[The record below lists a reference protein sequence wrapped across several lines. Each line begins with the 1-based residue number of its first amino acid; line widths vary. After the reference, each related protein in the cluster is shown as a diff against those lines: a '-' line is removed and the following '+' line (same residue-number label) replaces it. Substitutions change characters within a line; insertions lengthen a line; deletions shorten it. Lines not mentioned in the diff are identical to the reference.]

1 MTSASAKYGS
11 AFTEGVAQAD
21 GHPIRYFRAGAGDTL
36 VVIHS
41 AVGLRFSPLLDRL
54 AEQYDVILFALP
66 GWGDEPDGGRGR
78 NFGELADTVYQ
89 ATQDLGLKSFHLL
102 GTTLGGNVALNI
114 ALDHPE
120 RVASLVLEAPSTFQ
134 EGVDPSAQADLTPEE
149 ALRLVR
155 VHPEREPVFVPP
167 HPDSQARMFA
177 LISRLDGANPDHAKQ
192 ITERLPESSVRTLVA
207 FGEQDGLIP
216 PQNGRTF
223 ARLMP
228 DCSFVLLH
236 DAAHDL
242 QGDRAEDLAA
252 LIADFLAHGPDFQ
265 LPQDATLVTP

>member
-1 MTSASAKYGS
+1 MTSASAQYGS

-21 GHPIRYFRAGAGDTL
+21 GHPIRYFRAGSGDTL

-41 AVGLRFSPLLDRL
+41 AVGIRFTPMLDRL

-66 GWGDEPDGGRGR
+66 GWGDEPDGGRELTLT
-78 NFGELADTVYQ
+78 ELADTVHQ
-89 ATQDLGLKSFHLL
+89 ATQNLGLKSFHLL
-102 GTTLGGNVALNI
+102 GSTLGGDVALNI

-120 RVASLVLEAPSTFQ
+120 RVASLVLDTPGTFHEGAEPSP
-134 EGVDPSAQADLTPEE
+134 GNITPEE
-149 ALRLVR
+149 ALAKVR

-177 LISRLDGANPDHAKQ
+177 LISRLQGANPDYSKQ
-192 ITERLPESSVRTLVA
+192 ITERLPELSVRTLVV
-207 FGEQDGLIP
+207 FGEKDGLIP

-236 DAAHDL
+236 DAAHDV
-242 QGDRAEDLAA
+242 QGDRAEDLGA
-252 LIADFLAHGPDFQ
+252 LVADFLAHGSDFQ
-265 LPQDATLVTP
+265 LPPDATLVTP

>member
-11 AFTEGVAQAD
+11 AFAEGVAQAD
-21 GHPIRYFRAGAGDTL
+21 GHPIRYFRAGTGDTL

-41 AVGLRFSPLLDRL
+41 AAGFRFSPMLDRL

-66 GWGDEPDGGRGR
+66 GWGDEPDDGRDR
-78 NFGELADTVYQ
+78 TLTELADTVYQ

-102 GTTLGGNVALNI
+102 GSTLGGDVALNV

-120 RVASLVLEAPSTFQ
+120 RVASLVLEAPGTFR
-134 EGVDPSAQADLTPEE
+134 EGLDPSAQADVTPEE
-149 ALRLVR
+149 ALRKVR
-155 VHPEREPVFVPP
+155 VHPERAPVFVPP

-177 LISRLDGANPDHAKQ
+177 LISRLEGANPDYSKQ
-192 ITERLPESSVRTLVA
+192 VAERLPGSSVRTLVA
-207 FGEQDGLIP
+207 FGDQDGFIP

-228 DCSFVLLH
+228 DCRFVLLH

-252 LIADFLAHGPDFQ
+252 LVADFLAHGPDFQ
-265 LPQDATLVTP
+265 LPPDATLVTP

>member
-11 AFTEGVAQAD
+11 AFTEGIAQAD
-21 GHPIRYFRAGAGDTL
+21 GHPIRYFRAGDGDTL

-41 AVGLRFSPLLDRL
+41 AAGFRFSPMLDRL
-54 AEQYDVILFALP
+54 AEKYDVILFALP
-66 GWGDEPDGGRGR
+66 GWGDEPDDGRDR
-78 NFGELADTVYQ
+78 TLSELADTVYQ

-102 GTTLGGNVALNI
+102 GSTLGGDVALNI

-120 RVASLVLEAPSTFQ
+120 RVASLVLEAPGTFR
-134 EGVDPSAQADLTPEE
+134 EGVDPSSQADVTPEE
-149 ALRLVR
+149 ALRKVR
-155 VHPEREPVFVPP
+155 VHPERPPVFEPP
-167 HPDSQARMFA
+167 HPESQARMFA
-177 LISRLDGANPDHAKQ
+177 LISRLEGANPDYSQQ
-192 ITERLPESSVRTLVA
+192 ITERLPGSSVRTLVV
-207 FGEQDGLIP
+207 FGDKDGFIP

-236 DAAHDL
+236 DAAHDV

-252 LIADFLAHGPDFQ
+252 LIADFLARGSDFQ
-265 LPQDATLVTP
+265 LPPDATLVTP